1 MRKDQQFQLAILAAP
16 LFWLGLW
23 IATSP
28 EINLLWPLEKPWVF
42 LSFALLYPVMEEVIF
57 RGLIQEGF
65 HTLIKK
71 KGMQW
76 KIAGPI
82 SLANLVTSTLFV
94 ALHFIEHPPL
104 AAASVFIPSLIFGY
118 FKDRHKHLASPIV
131 LHIFY
136 NAGYFWIFTG

>member
-1 MRKDQQFQLAILAAP
+1 MWKDQQFQVAILVAP
-16 LFWLGLW
+16 VFWLGLW
-23 IATSP
+23 LATQP
-28 EINLLWPLEKPWVF
+28 EIQLLWSLEKPWVF

-65 HTLIKK
+65 HKYMK
-71 KGMQW
+71 W

-82 SLANLVTSTLFV
+82 SLANLVTSILFV
-94 ALHFIEHPPL
+94 ALHFIDHPPL
-104 AAASVFIPSLIFGY
+104 AAASVIIPSLIFGY